1 MYNLS
6 INTTTPG
13 ELREAIKG
21 LAELF
26 SNDCKSCSSTSE
38 QKTKTPAPALAV
50 AASAPVVGSPAVATS
65 SPTIAS
71 PSADPGSVTI
81 AQVRETVQAIT
92 TGNVANRDKVK
103 AILAEYGAESVKTL
117 DPQHF
122 ADFLTKVK
130 AIA

>member
-13 ELREAIKG
+13 ELRDAIKS

-26 SNDCKSCSSTSE
+26 ANECKPCSTKPE
-38 QKTKTPAPALAV
+38 QKTKTL
-50 AASAPVVGSPAVATS
+50 APVPVAGSPALSAATPS
-65 SPTIAS
+65 IATA
-71 PSADPGSVTI
+71 PAAEGTAAGSVTI
-81 AQVRETVQAIT
+81 TQVRETVQALT

-122 ADFLTKVK
+122 PEFLTKVK